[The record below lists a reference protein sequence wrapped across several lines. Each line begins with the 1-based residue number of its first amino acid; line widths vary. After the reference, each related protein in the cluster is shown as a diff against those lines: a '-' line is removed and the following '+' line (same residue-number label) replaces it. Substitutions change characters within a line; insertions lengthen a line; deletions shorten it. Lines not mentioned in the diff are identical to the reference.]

1 MTQKKFTRAYARRII
16 DKVLKTLTLV
26 DILSK
31 KNAIFTSVWYPFRYF

>member
-1 MTQKKFTRAYARRII
+1 MTQKKFTRAHARRII

-31 KNAIFTSVWYPFRYF
+31 KRHIYKCLVSV